1 MPFGL
6 FAQIVRQ
13 SIVVV
18 PARVVN
24 LDEPHSAFDQ
34 PPSHQALPPHG
45 RVSIQLT
52 NANRLASDV
61 ESVGRLSLHAVSQFK
76 RLDPG
81 LKSWVVGPLG
91 GMTPVEVVQEVEL
104 EPLLCRGCERAMD
117 ILEQAC
123 DV

>member
-1 MPFGL
+1 M
-6 FAQIVRQ
+6 
-13 SIVVV
+13 VV

-34 PPSHQALPPHG
+34 ASSHQALSSHG

-52 NANRLASDV
+52 NANRLTSDV
-61 ESVGRLSLHAVSQFK
+61 EGVGRLGLHAVSQFK

-81 LKSWVVGPLG
+81 LEPWVVGPMG

-104 EPLLCRGCERAMD
+104 EPLLCCCCEWAMD
-117 ILEQAC
+117 ILEQA
-123 DV
+123 